1 MPEIDLDKLDINLL
15 RFVASRKDVRRA
27 EVAPRDLGI
36 SEKERLIQL
45 ITKAAGK
52 VPLDQYI
59 QRRIEHKLQDIEY
72 REKLKRLH

>member
-1 MPEIDLDKLDINLL
+1 LQEIYMDKLDINLL
-15 RFVASRKDVRRA
+15 RFVASKKELRKA
-27 EVAPRDLGI
+27 EGAPRDLGI

-59 QRRIEHKLQDIEY
+59 QRRIEHKLKDIEY
-72 REKLKRLH
+72 YEKLKQYQ